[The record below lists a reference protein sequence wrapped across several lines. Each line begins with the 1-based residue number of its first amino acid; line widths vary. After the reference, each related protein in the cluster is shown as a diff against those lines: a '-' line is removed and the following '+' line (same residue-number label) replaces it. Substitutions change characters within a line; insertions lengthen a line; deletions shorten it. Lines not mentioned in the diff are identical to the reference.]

1 MEDNIKK
8 SKLSQDQLE
17 LLAKLLLLKGKDDQ
31 LDLLKGALEVN
42 TGFEEERKLLEK
54 QSLIYGVLYSKY
66 ITELTGLT
74 LEDLNIFE
82 YEEELEE
89 EASRL
94 SEREKLTDIFDYLK
108 ENG

>member
-1 MEDNIKK
+1 MEDNTKK
-8 SKLSQDQLE
+8 PKLSQDQLE
-17 LLAKLLLLKGKDDQ
+17 LLAKLLHLKGKDDQ

-42 TGFEEERKLLEK
+42 SGFEEERELIEK
-54 QSLIYGVLYSKY
+54 RSLIYGVLYSKY

-89 EASRL
+89 E
-94 SEREKLTDIFDYLK
+94 EEYY
-108 ENG
+108 E

>member
-54 QSLIYGVLYSKY
+54 RSLIYGVLYSKY

>member
-1 MEDNIKK
+1 MEDNTKK
-8 SKLSQDQLE
+8 PKLSQDQLE

-42 TGFEEERKLLEK
+42 TGFEEEKKLIEK
-54 QSLIYGVLYSKY
+54 RSLVYGILYSKY

-94 SEREKLTDIFDYLK
+94 SERKKLTDIFNYLN

>member
-1 MEDNIKK
+1 MKDNIKK
-8 SKLSQDQLE
+8 PKLSQDQLE

-42 TGFEEERKLLEK
+42 SGFEKERELIEK
-54 QSLIYGVLYSKY
+54 RSLIYGVLYSKY

-89 EASRL
+89 EASQL
-94 SEREKLTDIFDYLK
+94 SEREKLTDIFNYIK

>member
-8 SKLSQDQLE
+8 PNLSQDQLE

-42 TGFEEERKLLEK
+42 SGFEEEKKLLEK
-54 QSLIYGVLYSKY
+54 RSLIYGILYSKY
-66 ITELTGLT
+66 ISELTGLT
-74 LEDLNIFE
+74 LEDFNIFD

-94 SEREKLTDIFDYLK
+94 SEREKLTDIFNYLN

>member
-1 MEDNIKK
+1 MEDNTKK
-8 SKLSQDQLE
+8 PKLSRDQLE
-17 LLAKLLLLKGKDDQ
+17 FLAKLLLLKGKDDQ

-42 TGFEEERKLLEK
+42 SGFEEEKKLIEK
-54 QSLIYGVLYSKY
+54 RSLIYGVLYSKY

-74 LEDLNIFE
+74 LEDLNIFD

-89 EASRL
+89 EASQL
-94 SEREKLTDIFDYLK
+94 SERETLTDIFNYLE

>member
-42 TGFEEERKLLEK
+42 TGFEEEKKLIEK
-54 QSLIYGVLYSKY
+54 RSLVYGILYSKY

-94 SEREKLTDIFDYLK
+94 SEREKLTDIFNYLN

>member
-31 LDLLKGALEVN
+31 LDLLKGALESN
-42 TGFEEERKLLEK
+42 TGFEEERKLIEK
-54 QSLIYGVLYSKY
+54 RSLVYGILYSKY

>member
-42 TGFEEERKLLEK
+42 TGFEEERKLIEK
-54 QSLIYGVLYSKY
+54 RSLVYGILYSKY

>member
-1 MEDNIKK
+1 MEDNTKK
-8 SKLSQDQLE
+8 PKLSQDQLE

-54 QSLIYGVLYSKY
+54 RSLIYGVLYSKY

>member
-8 SKLSQDQLE
+8 SKLSQDQLK

-42 TGFEEERKLLEK
+42 SGFEEERELIEK
-54 QSLIYGVLYSKY
+54 RSLIYGVLYSKY

-89 EASRL
+89 EASQL
-94 SEREKLTDIFDYLK
+94 SERKKLTDIFNYIK

>member
-1 MEDNIKK
+1 MEDNTKK
-8 SKLSQDQLE
+8 PKLSQDQLE

-42 TGFEEERKLLEK
+42 TGFEEEKKLIEK
-54 QSLIYGVLYSKY
+54 RSLIYGILYSKY

-94 SEREKLTDIFDYLK
+94 SERKKLTDIFNYLN

>member
-8 SKLSQDQLE
+8 PKLSQDQLE

-42 TGFEEERKLLEK
+42 TGFEEEKKLLEK
-54 QSLIYGVLYSKY
+54 RSLVYGILYSKY

-94 SEREKLTDIFDYLK
+94 SEREKLTDIFNYLK

>member
-1 MEDNIKK
+1 MEDNTKK
-8 SKLSQDQLE
+8 PKLSQDQLE

-42 TGFEEERKLLEK
+42 SGFEEEKKLIEK
-54 QSLIYGVLYSKY
+54 RSLIYGVLYSKY

-94 SEREKLTDIFDYLK
+94 SEREKLTDIFNYLN